1 MTIFAFNFYYK
12 LNLQAEI
19 ITIGD
24 EILIGQIVDTNSAY
38 ISKELNKIGISVYQI
53 TSIQDDKEHIL
64 KALKEAE
71 ENADIV
77 IVTGGL
83 GPTKDDITKH
93 TLCAYFD
100 DDLVMNTVI
109 QEHIKHLFAKVNY
122 QYTELDLQQAVLP
135 SKAKI
140 LKNWLGT
147 ASGMWFHEN
156 GTVFISM
163 PGVPNEM
170 KGLMKYGILPKLQ
183 ETFDLPFIIHKTIIT
198 YGMGES
204 KIAERLVA
212 WEDKLPAEIKLA
224 YLPSYG
230 KTRLRLTAKGKDKEH
245 LEKIVDKELNA
256 LTTLVSDIIV
266 DFEEDIP
273 LEAVIGK
280 LLIKNKKTV
289 ATAESCTG
297 GAIAKMITAVPGAS
311 AYFIG
316 SVVSYNE
323 RIKTDI
329 LKVSPTIIKEHSV
342 VSAAVAKEMAL
353 GIQQL
358 YKTDYAISVTGN
370 AGPTQDKTDTSV
382 GVVFIGI
389 ATPKAV
395 FVEEFNFGQPREKV
409 IQRTSIKALELLR
422 KEILKNT

>member
-1 MTIFAFNFYYK
+1 LTIFAFNFYYK